1 MRALITTLI
10 MVLVLLGCW
19 GGFLIYTDNTSAV
32 LVSSMADVYECAA
45 DDDWIGALNACDS
58 FLEKWDRN
66 SKVYTVYM
74 EGVCVHDIELSAKRC
89 RAYIMSEDAP
99 LTLGEAASILAHIKI
114 MKEADRVSFSNVM

>member
-19 GGFLIYTDNTSAV
+19 GGFLIYTDNTSDV
-32 LVSSMADVYECAA
+32 LVSSMVNVYECAA
-45 DDDWIGALNACDS
+45 DDDWAGALDACDG
-58 FLEKWDRN
+58 FLERWDRN

-114 MKEADRVSFSNVM
+114 MKETDKVSFSNVM